1 MTKKDLLKM
10 IEGKTMWNCV
20 NHEDS
25 LKARD
30 EAMDDILDQIKD
42 FPEVEKRYWTP
53 RISEHDELVI
63 TYGNRFARFP
73 KEVRGVC
80 KVRSRDILVGQC
92 HVEIKNIDQI
102 LENGFITKHG
112 NKFILVD

>member
-10 IEGKTMWNCV
+10 IEGKMMWNCV
-20 NHEDS
+20 SREDS

-30 EAMDDILDQIKD
+30 EAIADILDQIKD

-53 RISEHDELVI
+53 SIYDHDDLAFS
-63 TYGNRFARFP
+63 YGNRIRRFP
-73 KEVRGVC
+73 REVRGVV

-92 HVEIKNIDQI
+92 HVEIKNIETI
-102 LENGFITKHG
+102 LENGFITKAG